1 MIYAQ
6 IENGVITQFI
16 ETPAP
21 MPAHKLHAGLL
32 PVENEYPEL
41 QTGES
46 LGSITATIETDRVVR
61 TWAVVPAPPP
71 RVPDEIQMW
80 QARTILAQ
88 SGLLASINAAVAA
101 SNNAEIQIAW
111 EYAPN
116 VVRRSTFVATMA
128 TALGLTDAQLDAMF
142 IAGALIK

>member
-6 IENGVITQFI
+6 IENGVITQI
-16 ETPAP
+16 IRTPAP
-21 MPAHKLHAGLL
+21 MPAHKLHEGLL
-32 PVENEYPEL
+32 PVTEEYPVMQE
-41 QTGES
+41 GEN
-46 LGSITATIETDRVVR
+46 LGVTIDTIETDRVVR

-88 SGLLASINAAVAA
+88 SGLLSSINAAVAA

-128 TALGLTDAQLDAMF
+128 TALGLTEAQLDAMF